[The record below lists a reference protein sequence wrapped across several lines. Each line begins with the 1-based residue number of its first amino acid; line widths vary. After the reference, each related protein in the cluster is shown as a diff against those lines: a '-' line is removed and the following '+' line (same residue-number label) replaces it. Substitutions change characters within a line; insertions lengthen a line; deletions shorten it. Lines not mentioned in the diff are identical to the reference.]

1 MYAFGIPFISKAA
14 IPPPQYARLM
24 DTRGLSLKFY
34 GGKRSKLALDP
45 LLSPPPY
52 IDYLAPSFS
61 PIGWLPLPEKVN
73 SRGYAGAPKQIIL
86 VLKADPDPATAI
98 TRLAKGC

>member
-1 MYAFGIPFISKAA
+1 
-14 IPPPQYARLM
+14 M

-52 IDYLAPSFS
+52 IESGSGPCYGYNKISEGMLALLGHQPVK
-61 PIGWLPLPEKVN
+61 P
-73 SRGYAGAPKQIIL
+73 RY
-86 VLKADPDPATAI
+86 
-98 TRLAKGC
+98 C